1 MDYSTNLQHNADYSL
16 LLEQICHACAA
27 VNIKTGEIRILV
39 NNNNPRENGETFD
52 YDDYYVRGLKWIY
65 QAVPAQYDKL
75 SFENLKKLYREKGHV
90 RFTFESELYSASL
103 FTIDVYVPEAD
114 VRNVY
119 IICRNARKGDLLSAI
134 AEQFVYDNCDYFI
147 LLDGRQNR
155 YVAFSLAAED
165 PTVPIGFCTDYET
178 EIITYALQYCSLEE
192 QDNTIYQMTL
202 ARVIDQLDRYG
213 MHFFYTTVIE
223 NGEPRRKY
231 IEYRYFNKEERM
243 ILLFRNDVT
252 TMYNESHRYAQRL
265 QEAINRAYSDSLTG
279 LLNAQGMQENIK
291 EKLQDLIQQEQE
303 GEIAPQ
309 SALFFIDLD
318 NFKQVNDQYGH
329 LMGDQILK
337 DVAEVLR
344 NSVRDCDLAA
354 RVGGDEFELF
364 VSHFHSASEARDLG
378 FRILQHIE
386 EIPEKHSFS
395 VMLSCSIGIAFTSYD
410 GTNYDHL
417 IRIADERVYEAKRL
431 GKRTVVSS

>member
-1 MDYSTNLQHNADYSL
+1 
-16 LLEQICHACAA
+16 
-27 VNIKTGEIRILV
+27 
-39 NNNNPRENGETFD
+39 
-52 YDDYYVRGLKWIY
+52 
-65 QAVPAQYDKL
+65 
-75 SFENLKKLYREKGHV
+75 
-90 RFTFESELYSASL
+90 
-103 FTIDVYVPEAD
+103 
-114 VRNVY
+114 
-119 IICRNARKGDLLSAI
+119 
-134 AEQFVYDNCDYFI
+134 
-147 LLDGRQNR
+147 
-155 YVAFSLAAED
+155 
-165 PTVPIGFCTDYET
+165 
-178 EIITYALQYCSLEE
+178 
-192 QDNTIYQMTL
+192 
-202 ARVIDQLDRYG
+202 
-213 MHFFYTTVIE
+213 
-223 NGEPRRKY
+223 
-231 IEYRYFNKEERM
+231 M

-431 GKRTVVSS
+431 GKRTVVIS